1 MERIEG
7 QAGRANIPARLTL
20 LLSGFMLILLLA
32 LPFALDSDVE
42 AEAFVYILYSLFLTC
57 IGILIGIAL
66 TWIHVNPVTFSN
78 LSNSEIQSIQST
90 FQSKQNST
98 RNLLTEG
105 EKYVINYL
113 LDRDGTCWQAQL
125 VKDSKMTNSTMSRLL
140 KKMESSQ
147 KIHRIR
153 EGMGKKVVLAEG
165 FE

>member
-7 QAGRANIPARLTL
+7 QVGRANIPARLTL

-32 LPFALDSDVE
+32 LPFALETDVE
-42 AEAFVYILYSLFLTC
+42 AEAYIYILYSLFLTC

-66 TWIHVNPVTFSN
+66 TWMHVNPVTFPN
-78 LSNSEIQSIQST
+78 LSNSEIQST
-90 FQSKQNST
+90 YQSKQNSP

-105 EKYVINYL
+105 EKYVIDYL

>member
-1 MERIEG
+1 
-7 QAGRANIPARLTL
+7 
-20 LLSGFMLILLLA
+20 
-32 LPFALDSDVE
+32 
-42 AEAFVYILYSLFLTC
+42 LTC